1 MTIVALVLIRLRIFR
16 SFVFL
21 SCSEV
26 TMSTSDELSPPSSA
40 SLSKSQSGGALK
52 LLDDL
57 DELAS
62 LLGTDI
68 SKPRVWKSSKS
79 ETQTITEVSHIQPQ
93 IITRVELSK
102 VFSTRGGENLQQAI
116 DSGRLDTLT
125 GYYKD
130 VGGISQK
137 LADVLDREV
146 INADSA
152 AFVNPDNGDIHDLQV
167 CSLTHLDEV

>member
-1 MTIVALVLIRLRIFR
+1 
-16 SFVFL
+16 
-21 SCSEV
+21 
-26 TMSTSDELSPPSSA
+26 MSTSDELSPPSSA
-40 SLSKSQSGGALK
+40 SLPKSHSGGALK

-57 DELAS
+57 AELAS

-79 ETQTITEVSHIQPQ
+79 ETQTITEETQTQ
-93 IITRVELSK
+93 QRTITRVDLSK
-102 VFSTRGGENLQQAI
+102 VYSTRGGESLQQAI

-137 LADVLDREV
+137 LADELEKEEAVTEKEGEASMTLLEKLQLNSQKDN
-146 INADSA
+146 NAQGKNTLISEEEGEEEEEEGL
-152 AFVNPDNGDIHDLQV
+152 FF
-167 CSLTHLDEV
+167 E

>member
-1 MTIVALVLIRLRIFR
+1 MCILSFFHSRII
-16 SFVFL
+16 
-21 SCSEV
+21 
-26 TMSTSDELSPPSSA
+26 MSTSDELSPPSSA
-40 SLSKSQSGGALK
+40 SLSKSHSGGALK

-79 ETQTITEVSHIQPQ
+79 ETQTITEETQTQ
-93 IITRVELSK
+93 QRTITRVDLSK
-102 VFSTRGGENLQQAI
+102 VYSTRGGESLQQAI

-137 LADVLDREV
+137 LADVLEKEV
-146 INADSA
+146 VNADSA
-152 AFVNPDNGDIHDLQV
+152 AFVNPDTGDIHDLQV
-167 CSLTHLDEV
+167 NSQSN

>member
-1 MTIVALVLIRLRIFR
+1 MCILSFFHCRII
-16 SFVFL
+16 
-21 SCSEV
+21 
-26 TMSTSDELSPPSSA
+26 MSTSDELSPPSSA
-40 SLSKSQSGGALK
+40 SLPKSHSGGALK

-79 ETQTITEVSHIQPQ
+79 ETQTITEEVQTQ
-93 IITRVELSK
+93 RTLTRVDLSK
-102 VFSTRGGENLQQAI
+102 VYSTRGGESLQQAI

-137 LADVLDREV
+137 LADVLEKEV
-146 INADSA
+146 VNADSA
-152 AFVNPDNGDIHDLQV
+152 AFVNPDTGDIHDLQV
-167 CSLTHLDEV
+167 NSQSN

>member
-1 MTIVALVLIRLRIFR
+1 MCILSFFHGRII
-16 SFVFL
+16 
-21 SCSEV
+21 
-26 TMSTSDELSPPSSA
+26 MSTSDELSPPSSA
-40 SLSKSQSGGALK
+40 SLPKSHSGGALK

-79 ETQTITEVSHIQPQ
+79 ETQTITEETQTQ
-93 IITRVELSK
+93 QRTITRVDLSK
-102 VFSTRGGENLQQAI
+102 VYSTRGGESLQQAI

-137 LADVLDREV
+137 LADVLEKEV
-146 INADSA
+146 VNADSA
-152 AFVNPDNGDIHDLQV
+152 AFVNPDTGDIHDLQV
-167 CSLTHLDEV
+167 NSQSN